1 MGNNIPK
8 MVHGA
13 NKAQFITP
21 TEKGDLWSQFQ
32 NNNPRIGDVGE
43 ESEKFLERAK
53 KYQDFKNV
61 DFNKLAKL
69 QGEYVASDPRAGQ
82 FGNLD
87 NTNLNRMEYPYVSRH
102 DGKSHEEVTE
112 EVNDK
117 TQITVDKIMSA
128 FKDHGWTLNNTSTA
142 VGNKPI
148 TQKDYKGQMKM

>member
-1 MGNNIPK
+1 MDNNVTK
-8 MVHGA
+8 MVHGS
-13 NKAQFITP
+13 NKALFVSP
-21 TEKGDLWSQFQ
+21 TEKGDLWANFQ
-32 NNNPRIGDVGE
+32 NNNVRIGEVGE

-69 QGEYVASDPRAGQ
+69 QDSFIASDPRAGS
-82 FGNLD
+82 ND
-87 NTNLNRMEYPYVSRH
+87 RDKNRNLNRMEYDFEPRH
-102 DGKSHEEVTE
+102 DGKTNEDVAE

-128 FKDHGWTLNNTSTA
+128 FKDHGWTLNNTATA

-148 TQKDYKGQMKM
+148 SQNDYKGQMKM